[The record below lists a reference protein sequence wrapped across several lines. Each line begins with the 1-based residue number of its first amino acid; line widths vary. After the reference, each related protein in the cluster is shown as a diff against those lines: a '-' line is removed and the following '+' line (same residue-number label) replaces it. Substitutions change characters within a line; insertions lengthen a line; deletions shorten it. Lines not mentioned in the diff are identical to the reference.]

1 MIGPQ
6 KAVSTAISEKPATK
20 GATLTE
26 SDNIFPSYVFASS
39 HPHQEKY
46 THHWLQIAL

>member
-6 KAVSTAISEKPATK
+6 KAVSTAISEKP
-20 GATLTE
+20 ATLTE